1 MNAIK
6 DLYKLE
12 MNGKTIVS
20 WIQNEEKFGEYRTS
34 QPKTNRSNGK
44 KQV

>member
-12 MNGKTIVS
+12 MNGKTIVN
-20 WIQNEEKFGEYRTS
+20 WIQNEKFGEYRTS